1 MRLTDFLTSDDSS
14 EFYPGSKRTIDRK
27 PKTSEPERPDVPE
40 WDRHPQMITV
50 GGVPTE
56 FFTIGALAE
65 ALGRRPVTIRKWETT
80 GVIPVPL
87 FRKTSAHNEGS
98 RRLYTRAQIEGIV
111 KIAAEERVLD
121 NRKPISQTNFTER
134 VRELYQELAN
144 DL

>member
-1 MRLTDFLTSDDSS
+1 MRLSDFLSNEDET
-14 EFYPGSKRTIDRK
+14 EYYPGSSKPIDRNS
-27 PKTSEPERPDVPE
+27 KTPDAEKPDVPE
-40 WDRHPQMITV
+40 WDRSPRIITV

-65 ALGRRPVTIRKWETT
+65 ALGRQPVTIRKWEYT

-87 FRKTSAHNEGS
+87 YRKTSAHNEGK

-111 KIAAEERVLD
+111 KIAEEERVLD

-134 VRELYQELAN
+134 VRELYEELAS